1 MKIYLDMIFLLNF
14 IFDFLLLIATSI
26 VLRRNTKLRRLI
38 LGALIGGLSI
48 FILFIKINSFELFIL
63 KIIISILMSLVSFGF
78 RDIKYTFKNLYY
90 LYTVSILLGGFLYFL
105 NVEFS
110 YKQEGLVFYHDGL
123 SINFI
128 VLIVFSPLIIYTYV
142 KQGINLKN
150 NYSNYYNVDI
160 YLKDGTIKNFS
171 AFLDTGNKLYDPYK
185 KRPIIL
191 IYDKNLR
198 FDFNLNNTLLVPYDG
213 INSHGLLKCIIPEK
227 IYIKGIGIKTD
238 VLIGISNEKID
249 IDGINC
255 ILHTKLLEG

>member
-1 MKIYLDMIFLLNF
+1 MIFLLNF
-14 IFDFLLLIATSI
+14 VFDFLLLIATSL
-26 VLRRNTKLRRLI
+26 VLRRNTKFIRLI
-38 LGALIGGLSI
+38 LGGLVGGFSI
-48 FILFIKINSFELFIL
+48 FILFIKISSLQLFIL

-78 RDIKYTFKNLYY
+78 KDIRFTLKNLYY
-90 LYTVSILLGGFLYFL
+90 LYTISILLGGFLYFL

-110 YKQEGLVFYHDGL
+110 YRQEGLVFYHNGL

-128 VLIVFSPLIIYTYV
+128 VLIIFSPIIIYTYI
-142 KQGINLKN
+142 KQCINLKN

-171 AFLDTGNKLYDPYK
+171 AFLDTGNQLYDPYK

-191 IYDKNLR
+191 IYDKNLK
-198 FDFNLNNTLLVPYDG
+198 FNFNLDNTLLVPYDG
-213 INSHGLLKCIIPEK
+213 INNHGLLKCIIPEK
-227 IYIKGIGIKTD
+227 IYIKGVGIKTE

-255 ILHTKLLEG
+255 ILHTKLLEANY